1 MTENTKK
8 VGFIGLIAI
17 VLGSMLGG
25 GVFNLPS
32 NMAEGAALGAVII
45 AWLVTG
51 VGMYFLVQTFKLLS
65 DNRPDLSSGIYSY
78 AAEGFGRY
86 IGFNSA
92 WGYWL
97 SAAIGNVS
105 FAVLLMQALGYF
117 FPVFISGNNWQSII
131 GGTILIWGMNILV
144 RRGVSG
150 AAFLNIISTFAKL
163 IPLFLFVIVLLFVSN
178 WDKLSFDLWGNN
190 GINLGSLPV
199 QIKSTMMVTLWAFIG
214 IEGAVVIS
222 GRAKNS
228 KDVGKATFIGFL
240 GAIVIYAAIS
250 IFSFGVLN
258 QAELSKLPDPSTAYV
273 MKAMVGDWGAVVLNL
288 GVIVSILGAWLA
300 WTIMTSEVPSTAAN
314 MGVLPKALG
323 RLNKNGSP
331 VVALT
336 ITSIIMQTTLLV
348 SAFEKNAFLFIISI
362 SGSMILIPYVLSA
375 FFLFK
380 QASGKEGSEHFKG
393 NLRKR
398 ALFVGSIASA
408 YGLWLIYAAGLKY
421 ILLSSIL
428 YSLGIFV
435 YRKAWKESGTNKP
448 LFYSS
453 ESIIAIVLVIMAV
466 ISVASMI
473 WGILPMDRFVHWFQ
487 HHIIDI
493 VKH

>member
-1 MTENTKK
+1 MSEQTKK
-8 VGFIGLIAI
+8 VGFIGLVAI

-32 NMAEGAALGAVII
+32 NMSESAALGAVLI
-45 AWLVTG
+45 AWIITG
-51 VGMYFLVQTFKLLS
+51 IGMYFLAQTFKILS
-65 DNRPDLSSGIYSY
+65 DTRPDLSSGIYSY
-78 AAEGFGRY
+78 AAEGFGKY
-86 IGFNSA
+86 VGFNSA

-117 FPVFISGNNWQSII
+117 FPVFISGNNWESIL
-131 GGTILIWGMNILV
+131 GGSILIWSMNILV

-150 AAFLNIISTFAKL
+150 ATILNIISTIAKL
-163 IPLFLFVIVLLFVSN
+163 VPLFLFVIVLLFVFN
-178 WDKLSFDLWGNN
+178 WDKLTFDIWGDQA
-190 GINLGSLPV
+190 GNLGGLPD
-199 QIKSTMMVTLWAFIG
+199 QIRSTMLVTLWAFIG

-240 GAIVIYAAIS
+240 GAIIIYAAIS

-258 QAELSKLPDPSTAYV
+258 QAELAGLPDPSTAYV
-273 MKAMVGDWGAVVLNL
+273 MKAMVGDWGAMVLNL

-300 WTIMTSEVPSTAAN
+300 WTIMTSEVPSTAAHK
-314 MGVLPKALG
+314 GVLPKVLG
-323 RLNKNGSP
+323 RYNKNESP

-336 ITSIIMQTTLLV
+336 LTSIIMQLTLIF
-348 SAFEKNAFLFIISI
+348 SAFEKNAFLAIISI

-375 FFLFK
+375 MFLFK
-380 QASGKEGSEHFKG
+380 QSTSKNVLKEFPQK
-393 NLRKR
+393 LKRK
-398 ALFVGSIASA
+398 AIITGGAATV
-408 YGLWLIYAAGLKY
+408 YGFWLIYAAGLKY

-435 YRKAWKESGTNKP
+435 YRIAWKEKKTHEALFKP
-448 LFYSS
+448 Y
-453 ESIIAIVLVIMAV
+453 EKIIAIILVISA
-466 ISVASMI
+466 VASIIMMLS
-473 WGILPMDRFVHWFQ
+473 GLAPVDNLVHWFQ
-487 HHIIDI
+487 HHIVDI
-493 VKH
+493 ENL

>member
-1 MTENTKK
+1 MKEHTQK
-8 VGFIGLIAI
+8 VGFLGLVAI
-17 VLGSMLGG
+17 VVGSMLGG

-32 NMAEGAALGAVII
+32 NMAEGAALGAVLV
-45 AWLVTG
+45 AWVITG
-51 VGMYFLVQTFKLLS
+51 IGMFFLAQTFKTLS
-65 DNRPDLSSGIYSY
+65 DARPDLRSGIYTH

-86 IGFNSA
+86 VGFNSA

-117 FPVFISGNNWQSII
+117 FPIFISGNNWQSIL
-131 GGTILIWGMNILV
+131 GGSILIWSMNILV

-150 AAFLNIISTFAKL
+150 ATILNIISTIAKL
-163 IPLFLFVIVLLFVSN
+163 VPLFIFVIVLLFVFN
-178 WDKLSFDLWGNN
+178 WDKLSFDFWGQID
-190 GINLGSLPV
+190 GSLGSLSK
-199 QIKSTMMVTLWAFIG
+199 QIKSTMLVTLWAFIG

-240 GAIVIYAAIS
+240 GAILIYAAIS
-250 IFSFGVLN
+250 IFSFGIMN
-258 QAELSKLPDPSTAYV
+258 QADLAKLPDPSTAYV

-300 WTIMTSEVPSTAAN
+300 WTIMTSEVPSTAAIH
-314 MGVLPKALG
+314 GVLPKVLG
-323 RLNKNGSP
+323 RLNKNESP

-336 ITSIIMQTTLLV
+336 ITSIIMQVTLIF
-348 SAFEKNAFLFIISI
+348 SAFEKNAFLAIISI

-375 FFLFK
+375 MFLFK
-380 QASGKEGSEHFKG
+380 QAWGKDSSKNYAGSLKTKAIIIG
-393 NLRKR
+393 TM
-398 ALFVGSIASA
+398 ASI
-408 YGLWLIYAAGLKY
+408 YGFWLIYAAGVKY

-428 YSLGIFV
+428 YAIGIFV
-435 YRKAWKESGTNKP
+435 YKKAWKEKDISEP
-448 LFYSS
+448 LFKPY
-453 ESIIAIVLVIMAV
+453 ERVLAIIIVVLALV
-466 ISVASMI
+466 SVGMMLA
-473 WGILPMDRFVHWFQ
+473 GVLPVDNWVHWFQ

-493 VKH
+493 KEL